1 MEAKEC
7 MFCLCDVPKTKQI
20 ESPCDCRPHLH
31 QRCLNKWYKT
41 EPNTC
46 PICRLNYEAFAFAKG
61 VDGSLLQ
68 VATLRN
74 LSNEKKLWIILT
86 FVGVVYLIF
95 LLFVID

>member
-46 PICRLNYEAFAFAKG
+46 PICRLNYEAFAFAK
-61 VDGSLLQ
+61 VEGSLN
-68 VATLRN
+68 LRN

-86 FVGVVYLIF
+86 FIGVLYLIF

>member
-1 MEAKEC
+1 

-46 PICRLNYEAFAFAKG
+46 PICRLNYETVAFAEAEVGTF
-61 VDGSLLQ
+61 
-68 VATLRN
+68 RN
-74 LSNEKKLWIILT
+74 LSNEKKLSVILT

-95 LLFVID
+95 LLYVTG

>member
-1 MEAKEC
+1 MEIKEC
-7 MFCLCDVPKTKQI
+7 IFCLCDVPKTKQI

-46 PICRLNYEAFAFAKG
+46 PICRLNYETVAFSEG
-61 VDGSLLQ
+61 VETEVS
-68 VATLRN
+68 TFRN
-74 LSNEKKLWIILT
+74 LSNEKKLSIILT

-95 LLFVID
+95 LLYVID